1 MPRLIRIKPETTA
14 FTRQP
19 DAPPTATQRATP
31 DASTH
36 ASTHASPHAT
46 VHASPHVPGP
56 RHVRAQ
62 SAEAPPRAPLSI
74 RSAERRRWSAD
85 LTGPD
90 LTGLVLHG
98 LGGIGKST
106 LAAQIAAR
114 VCRLQPWRV
123 VTVVTGE
130 TSPHSLPVYPTE
142 ADLLVLDNFDD
153 NLSAPDGSTADGT
166 AGSRVGA
173 MADSTAG
180 ARADRTAD
188 TRADTRTV
196 RDPALA
202 ALLAN
207 WRGKLL
213 ITCRE
218 PFGLPAPGGDRLGFR
233 HVGPL
238 TRSGAAELAVA
249 MPALRNLSEPAR
261 DRAWRLAAGHP
272 RTMEYLD
279 ALLATGNSLDEIAAL
294 LARPEPAAPTE
305 LPTSAAES
313 IAQAV
318 GDRLLDELFDRLGAG
333 AQALL
338 VRASVFRAPVGPV
351 ALAARPSHVADA
363 RAAGLLTVG
372 PGRELWMHRWTADG
386 LHRRLAGAG
395 QRDQVAA
402 AHRGAAEYWRSRAA
416 DTPSGQRAI
425 LEAGYHLHAVGEA
438 ARPRSRQSHK
448 QPPPAGR
455 HRLQRHRLRWLG
467 VGAAAAALAA
477 LAASEA
483 ASGSAAPRP
492 TQSAS
497 PAQARLASSSAA
509 AAAAEVR
516 NQAAA
521 WVARQVSAGVI
532 LACDPAMCAAL
543 VAQGVPAGNLLVLGP
558 GVGDPL
564 GSAIVLATPA
574 VRATFGSRLASV
586 YAPEILASFGT
597 GAARVEVRVV
607 APDGTVAYLRALG
620 ADRRARQLAAA
631 QLVRNPSVSLTA
643 SARAELAA
651 GRVDTRLLLTL
662 ATLAAS
668 EPLDIIGFSGAGPG
682 ASPDLPLRAAE
693 FRPAP
698 GTAAR
703 ALAFV
708 RAQRPPYLA
717 AHAAL
722 APGGALTI
730 EFAAPSPLGL
740 LQSPP

>member
-1 MPRLIRIKPETTA
+1 MPRLVRIKPETVP
-14 FTRQP
+14 FTRRCDP
-19 DAPPTATQRATP
+19 SAAATP
-31 DASTH
+31 H
-36 ASTHASPHAT
+36 VAT
-46 VHASPHVPGP
+46 PHVPGP
-56 RHVRAQ
+56 RHARLEG
-62 SAEAPPRAPLSI
+62 AEPPRRTALSI

-85 LTGPD
+85 LTGPG
-90 LTGLVLHG
+90 LTGLVVHG
-98 LGGIGKST
+98 IGGIGKST

-114 VCRLQPWRV
+114 ACRIQPWRV

-130 TSPHSLPVYPTE
+130 TSPHSLPVHPTE

-153 NLSAPDGSTADGT
+153 NLSAPNGG
-166 AGSRVGA
+166 
-173 MADSTAG
+173 
-180 ARADRTAD
+180 RTA
-188 TRADTRTV
+188 RRTV

-213 ITCRE
+213 VTCRE
-218 PFGLPAPGGDRLGFR
+218 PFALPAPGGDRLGFR
-233 HVGPL
+233 HLGPL

-249 MPALRNLSEPAR
+249 MPALRSLSESER
-261 DRAWRLAAGHP
+261 ERAWQLTAGHP

-279 ALLATGNSLDEIAAL
+279 ALLAAGANLDDLAAH
-294 LARPEPAAPTE
+294 LAEAAARLAEPEPAAPTE
-305 LPTSAAES
+305 LSAAAAES
-313 IAQAV
+313 IALAA
-318 GDRLLDELFDRLGAG
+318 GDRLLDELYDRLSAG
-333 AQALL
+333 AQTLL
-338 VRASVFRAPVGPV
+338 VRASVFRAPVGPG
-351 ALAARPSHVADA
+351 ALSARPNHVAEA
-363 RAAGLLTVG
+363 QATGLLAIG
-372 PGRELWMHRWTADG
+372 PGHELSVHRWTADG
-386 LHRRLAGAG
+386 LHRRLAEAG

-402 AHRGAAEYWRSRAA
+402 AHRRAAEYWRSRAA
-416 DTPSGQRAI
+416 DTPSGQRAN
-425 LEAGYHLHAVGEA
+425 LEAGYHLHAVGAA
-438 ARPRSRQSHK
+438 ARPYSHQ
-448 QPPPAGR
+448 QPPPVGR
-455 HRLQRHRLRWLG
+455 HRLQKHHLRWIG

-477 LAASEA
+477 LAAGEA
-483 ASGSAAPRP
+483 ASGVAAPHP
-492 TQSAS
+492 TQSGS

-516 NQAAA
+516 NRAAA
-521 WVARQVSAGVI
+521 WVAQQVSAGVI
-532 LACDPAMCAAL
+532 LACDPAMCSAL

-597 GAARVEVRVV
+597 GAARIEVRVA
-607 APDGTVAYLRALG
+607 APDGTAAYLRALA

-631 QLVRNPSVSLTA
+631 QLLGNPRVSLTA
-643 SARAELAA
+643 SARAELAV
-651 GRVDTRLLLTL
+651 GRVDSRLLLTL

-698 GTAAR
+698 GTAAL

-740 LQSPP
+740 LQSPS